1 MRNIFLIILF
11 LAVLAPQE
19 ANAHQARFVEASQHD
34 ITTISDTDLSQA
46 FYGKLDDFPHLFE
59 FTLTEPQA
67 LFAEIL
73 IPDSEGAQNDVSGII
88 LKIEERGVTEIKR
101 LNAKEAA
108 WESFYEF
115 AGGDSYKRGPSFYDS
130 LEAGTYQI
138 EISTP
143 VNLSKYV
150 LVVGKRE
157 EFVWTNYFGT
167 VRDIARIKSFFE
179 KPKVAILQSPFVYV
193 PLLLLAIAGC
203 FAYRRYRVASIK
215 KLQST

>member
-1 MRNIFLIILF
+1 MG
-11 LAVLAPQE
+11 AS
-19 ANAHQARFVEASQHD
+19 AHRARFVEVTQQD
-34 ITTISDTDLSQA
+34 ITTISDTGLSQA
-46 FYGKLDDFPHLFE
+46 FYGTLDDFPHLFE

-67 LFAEIL
+67 FFAEIL
-73 IPDSEGAQNDVSGII
+73 IPDIDSAKNDVSGII

-101 LNAKEAA
+101 LHAKEAA

-115 AGGDSYKRGPSFYDS
+115 AGGDSYRRGQSFYDS

-157 EFVWTNYFGT
+157 EFSLTNYFGT
-167 VRDIARIKSFFE
+167 IGDIAQIKSFFE
-179 KPKVAILQSPFVYV
+179 KPKVAVIQSPFVYV
-193 PLLLLAIAGC
+193 PLVFVLLVGWIV
-203 FAYRRYRVASIK
+203 YRRYIR
-215 KLQST
+215 T

>member
-1 MRNIFLIILF
+1 MRKIFLIILF
-11 LAVLAPQE
+11 LAVFAPQE
-19 ANAHQARFVEASQHD
+19 ANAHQALFVEASQHE

-59 FTLTEPQA
+59 FTITEPQT

-73 IPDSEGAQNDVSGII
+73 IPDIEGAESDVSGII

-157 EFVWTNYFGT
+157 EFALANYFGT

-179 KPKVAILQSPFVYV
+179 KPKVAILQSPFVYIPLV
-193 PLLLLAIAGC
+193 FLLLFGWIT
-203 FAYRRYRVASIK
+203 YRRYMHRTK
-215 KLQST
+215 GLF